1 MAGEEYLVNSLLMKP
16 ARNNDITKW
25 DNFAKIE
32 ALSEKINNAKRTK
45 NDLFDLT
52 ITVSMEGTPKVSLE
66 ENLKPVNQRETK
78 VYKYFNTKK
87 DEKRPNYT
95 WRL

>member
-1 MAGEEYLVNSLLMKP
+1 MVGKEYLLSGFSIKP
-16 ARNNDITKW
+16 VKNNDITKW

-66 ENLKPVNQRETK
+66 ENLKLVNQRETK

-87 DEKRPNYT
+87 EKKIN
-95 WRL
+95 

>member
-1 MAGEEYLVNSLLMKP
+1 MAGEEYLVNGLLMKP
-16 ARNNDITKW
+16 ARNNDIT
-25 DNFAKIE
+25 NFAKIE

-66 ENLKPVNQRETK
+66 ENLKLVNQRETK

>member
-32 ALSEKINNAKRTK
+32 ALSEKTNNAKKTK

-52 ITVSMEGTPKVSLE
+52 ITVSMEGTPKVPFE
-66 ENLKPVNQRETK
+66 EKLKLLN
-78 VYKYFNTKK
+78 
-87 DEKRPNYT
+87 
-95 WRL
+95 

>member
-1 MAGEEYLVNSLLMKP
+1 MAGEEYLVNGLLMKS

-32 ALSEKINNAKRTK
+32 ALSEKTNNAKKTK

-52 ITVSMEGTPKVSLE
+52 ITVSMEGTPKVPFE
-66 ENLKPVNQRETK
+66 EKLKLLN
-78 VYKYFNTKK
+78 
-87 DEKRPNYT
+87 
-95 WRL
+95 